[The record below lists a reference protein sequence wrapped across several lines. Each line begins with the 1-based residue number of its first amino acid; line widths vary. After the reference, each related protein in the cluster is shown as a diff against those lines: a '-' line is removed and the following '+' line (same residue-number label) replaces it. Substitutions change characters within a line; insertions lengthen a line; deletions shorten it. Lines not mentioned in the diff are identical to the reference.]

1 MEKLTSLP
9 ICRLLII
16 QYSFFKS
23 TARCTCF
30 DDFRIDYV
38 CIFLCGESF
47 DLLKNSEKPVGE
59 MNRLSLTGPAVKR
72 NFLGIAWRRWL
83 YVLV

>member
-16 QYSFFKS
+16 QYSFFKN
-23 TARCTCF
+23 TARCTRF